1 MPQSNYDVNIN
12 IKTTDKTSGPAKQAA
27 KGLGAVVKAASAM
40 GAAMVA
46 VKVGKFAL
54 ELGKLGATAQRQG
67 RALEGLAQS
76 AGTSGKAI
84 TSAIQEASDFTIDKM
99 TAMQAA
105 NRAMLMDVAQSPAEF
120 ERLTKV
126 AVSLG
131 RAMGQ
136 DAAKSIDDFVTASAR
151 QSQMIADNLGL
162 TVTVGKATERY
173 AAQLGITVDEL
184 TDAQKKQAFLNMM
197 LEEGEK
203 KMMALGDTTLDAA
216 GKAEQASAAWSDT
229 KTALGEMVL
238 AMGEA
243 SGLMDSVPAKAR
255 NIASGFEAVA
265 EHGYSLSDAVISTAS
280 SLFDSRSA
288 IDIYIDRMEE
298 LDAAEQSVEQSTHS
312 NIERTSQYEQALK
325 ESHTGI
331 QAASIRMVDLAKSTE
346 FYATTQGTMARSVGD
361 SIDSFSQYQQALE
374 MAEQATNTM
383 AKTTDDLAQGIDV
396 VSKLNLSMQ
405 FTRQLDSMQET
416 SRQFA
421 SDREQIETEHQV
433 KIAEL
438 QKRGQ
443 ATAVQLNLAA
453 EEQKLVDLQ
462 FKLDQRQRKVDE
474 MTGKE
479 KESVRIAKEHALSEA
494 QTEYAEQQML
504 LDNYHA
510 GRLTKQGEN
519 VNALIE
525 EENRRKDA
533 AIAAID
539 EQMAKQQQ
547 LQEQQMGQMLLQTFD
562 QWGQQKDIPVEK
574 MIEMRTAIAEE
585 YGLVSEGATELVTD
599 MVGEWDRWAS
609 DTKVSTDDVVGYMG
623 AVITETGKVKSE
635 LIDLTAEEYV
645 IKVRY
650 ETSGAPSGGGGGGD
664 VGGGIPQ
671 FAHGG
676 GFIVGDGGPEMVT
689 IQPLGGNTYSDT
701 FNITDGNAM
710 AAVQEN
716 RRRQRRSG
724 YARTM

>member
-1 MPQSNYDVNIN
+1 VPQSNYDVNIN

>member
-1 MPQSNYDVNIN
+1 
-12 IKTTDKTSGPAKQAA
+12 
-27 KGLGAVVKAASAM
+27 
-40 GAAMVA
+40 
-46 VKVGKFAL
+46 
-54 ELGKLGATAQRQG
+54 
-67 RALEGLAQS
+67 
-76 AGTSGKAI
+76 
-84 TSAIQEASDFTIDKM
+84 
-99 TAMQAA
+99 
-105 NRAMLMDVAQSPAEF
+105 
-120 ERLTKV
+120 
-126 AVSLG
+126 
-131 RAMGQ
+131 
-136 DAAKSIDDFVTASAR
+136 
-151 QSQMIADNLGL
+151 
-162 TVTVGKATERY
+162 
-173 AAQLGITVDEL
+173 
-184 TDAQKKQAFLNMM
+184 
-197 LEEGEK
+197 
-203 KMMALGDTTLDAA
+203 
-216 GKAEQASAAWSDT
+216 
-229 KTALGEMVL
+229 
-238 AMGEA
+238 
-243 SGLMDSVPAKAR
+243 
-255 NIASGFEAVA
+255 
-265 EHGYSLSDAVISTAS
+265 
-280 SLFDSRSA
+280 
-288 IDIYIDRMEE
+288 
-298 LDAAEQSVEQSTHS
+298 
-312 NIERTSQYEQALK
+312 
-325 ESHTGI
+325 
-331 QAASIRMVDLAKSTE
+331 
-346 FYATTQGTMARSVGD
+346 
-361 SIDSFSQYQQALE
+361 
-374 MAEQATNTM
+374 
-383 AKTTDDLAQGIDV
+383 
-396 VSKLNLSMQ
+396 MQ

-689 IQPLGGNTYSDT
+689 IQPLGGNTYNDT